1 MSWIVRQYP
10 GEDALEA
17 DPDGQPVDLSQH
29 GSFEE
34 AQIDVF
40 WRAARWH
47 VFWRAAR
54 WHHEQGGNRKV
65 TAPED
70 PDGKCRTAICW
81 KDGKIALVLV
91 AEEEIR

>member
-17 DPDGQPVDLSQH
+17 NPDVQPIELTQH
-29 GSFEE
+29 GSFGE

-40 WRAARWH
+40 ERAARWH
-47 VFWRAAR
+47 QD
-54 WHHEQGGNRKV
+54 QGGSVKV

-70 PDGKCRTAICW
+70 PDGTCRTAICW
-81 KDGKIALVLV
+81 KDGKIAYVLV
-91 AEEEIR
+91 AERIT